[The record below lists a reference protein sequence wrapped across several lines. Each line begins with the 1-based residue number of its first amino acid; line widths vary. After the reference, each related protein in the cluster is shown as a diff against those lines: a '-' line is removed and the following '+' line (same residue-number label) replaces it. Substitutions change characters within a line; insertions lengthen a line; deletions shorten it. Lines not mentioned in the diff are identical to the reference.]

1 MPAIAQKARH
11 MGSRDKYPHMPGSA
25 GEEREGTEVNTASV
39 SVSGEEPALRV

>member
-1 MPAIAQKARH
+1 